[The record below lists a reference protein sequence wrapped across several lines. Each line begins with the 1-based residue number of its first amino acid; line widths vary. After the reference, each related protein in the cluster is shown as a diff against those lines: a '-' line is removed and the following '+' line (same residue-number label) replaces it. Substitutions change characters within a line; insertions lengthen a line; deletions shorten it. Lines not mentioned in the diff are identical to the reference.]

1 MNHRNRI
8 DLAKRSLL
16 GVSIGDAFGD
26 SFFGDTDEMS
36 ERIHN
41 RIVTDTRWEFTDDTV
56 MSIAVFEQLEK
67 YGEIR
72 QDDLAKLFCTNLQ
85 LDENRGYG
93 ATARRILREIHEGGD
108 WREISAS
115 AFDGMGS
122 MGNGAAMR
130 ANPIG
135 AYFHDDLENVKAH
148 AAMSAVITHSN
159 LEAISGAIAVAA
171 ATAIAAQVKM
181 ENRQISPA
189 DFIGS
194 VAAHISDSDTLSKIK
209 KSISVPYSY
218 NIETVKS
225 ILGNGSKMSAQDTVP
240 FALWCAAHNLYDFEE
255 GLWKAVS
262 ILGDR
267 DTICAIVA
275 GITIMSTNENK
286 IPSAWIES
294 VEDFEKS
301 KFRNTLV

>member
-1 MNHRNRI
+1 MNHNNRI
-8 DLAKRSLL
+8 DLARRSVL

-26 SFFGDTDEMS
+26 SFFGETDEIS

-41 RIVTDTRWEFTDDTV
+41 RIISDTLWEFTDDTV

-67 YGEIR
+67 HGGIK
-72 QDDLAKLFCTNLQ
+72 QDELARLFCANLQ

-93 ATARRILREIHEGGD
+93 ATARRILREISEGGD
-108 WREISAS
+108 WRKISAD

-130 ANPIG
+130 TSPIG
-135 AYFHDDLENVKAH
+135 AYFYNDMEKVKAH
-148 AAMSAVITHSN
+148 AALSAEITHSN
-159 LEAISGAIAVAA
+159 AEAICGAIAVAA
-171 ATAIAAQVKM
+171 ATALAAQVKM
-181 ENRQISPA
+181 GIRQIDPV
-189 DFIGS
+189 DFIS
-194 VAAHISDSDTLSKIK
+194 TVAAHLPDSDTLSKIK
-209 KSISVPYSY
+209 KSISIPYTY
-218 NIETVKS
+218 NIETVRS

-255 GLWKAVS
+255 ALWKAVS

-275 GITIMSTNENK
+275 GITIMSTDETK
-286 IPSAWIES
+286 VPSLWIES
-294 VEDFEKS
+294 VENFEKS
-301 KFRNTLV
+301 KFRNSPL